1 MQIQKQC
8 ELQVK
13 KDFNEAKKDK
23 KKADSIIAEVNAT
36 KELNSSL
43 TAENIVLK
51 KDNSLLQ
58 IENDYLENIIEIGH
72 QEIDR
77 IERYKAENAGINNK
91 IKNMTLAE
99 ENKFLRKVISDV
111 ATALKELDAFLDE
124 HTNIQYHSKIREM
137 VRFVSNILN
146 KASRK
151 KPETTRDRGL
161 EH

>member
-1 MQIQKQC
+1 M
-8 ELQVK
+8 
-13 KDFNEAKKDK
+13 
-23 KKADSIIAEVNAT
+23 
-36 KELNSSL
+36 NSSL
-43 TAENIVLK
+43 KAENKTLK
-51 KDNSLLQ
+51 KDNSVLQ

-91 IKNMTLAE
+91 MKNMTLEE
-99 ENKFLRKVISDV
+99 ENKLLRKVISDV

-124 HTNIQYHSKIREM
+124 HTNIKYHSKIREM
-137 VRFVSNILN
+137 VRAVSSILN